1 MTLRSVVVVGAGL
14 AGHATARAL
23 RRQGFDGRLTVI
35 GAEWHRPY
43 DRPPLSKEFLTGTL
57 TEADL
62 SLEGSDENL
71 DVDWVLGRGA
81 TGLEPATHTLT
92 LDDGSRVS
100 GDAVVVATGST
111 ARRLP
116 GVPPGVHTLRTL
128 DDAIALRTAL
138 QPGARLVV
146 IGAGF
151 IGAEVAATA
160 LAGGLDVTVV
170 EAADTPL
177 AGPLGTWVG
186 AAVAG
191 LHARHGVTLRCGVPV
206 AALTGT
212 DRVDGVTLA
221 DGTQLPA
228 DVVLAGVG
236 ATPAVGWLTGSG
248 LDVTKGL
255 VCTALG
261 RTAAPG
267 VYGVGDC
274 SAWYDSTRGA
284 PFRVEHWTDSRD
296 RPVALAATLLGT
308 PPPAGLRAPY
318 FWSDQYG
325 VRIQFAGRRRGDE
338 TVTVEAGST
347 EGADLLAVYRR
358 EGEIVAVLGMDQPQ
372 LFTRI
377 RRALPPSMTEPGTDP
392 GTDTTAATTLL
403 EVT

>member
-1 MTLRSVVVVGAGL
+1 MTPGSVVVVGASL

-23 RRQGFDGRLTVI
+23 RQQGFDGRLTLI
-35 GAEWHRPY
+35 GDEPHRPY

-62 SLEGSDENL
+62 ALEGTDENL
-71 DVDWVLGRGA
+71 DVDWVLGHRA
-81 TGLEPATHTLT
+81 VALEAATHTVT
-92 LDDGSRVS
+92 LDDGTLVS

-116 GVPPGVHTLRTL
+116 GTPPGVHTLRTL
-128 DDAIALRTAL
+128 DDAIALRAAL

-160 LAGGLDVTVV
+160 QARGLDVTVV

-221 DGTQLPA
+221 DGTHLPA
-228 DVVLAGVG
+228 DVVVAGVG
-236 ATPAVGWLTGSG
+236 AVPAVGWLAGSG
-248 LDVTKGL
+248 LDVSNGL
-255 VCTALG
+255 VCSALG
-261 RTAAPG
+261 ETAAPG

-274 SAWYDSTRGA
+274 SAWYDSLRDA

-296 RPVALAATLLGT
+296 RPVALAATILGT
-308 PPPAGLRAPY
+308 PPPAALRAPY

-358 EGEIVAVLGMDQPQ
+358 EGEIVAVLGMNQPK

-377 RRALPPSMTEPGTDP
+377 RRALPSSSTRSTS
-392 GTDTTAATTLL
+392 DTPAAATLL